1 MEGNGTNR
9 IFVRFFFVYVFFLV
23 MGAVGIAG
31 IISVQYFSKD
41 KITAE
46 DIYKEQVLMP
56 MRGSILASD
65 GSPLAVSIP
74 VFELRW
80 DSKVVPDSVFQRD
93 IDSLA
98 LCLSRI
104 FKNKSASAWR
114 SELVSA
120 RRSGNR
126 YKLIGNRN
134 VDFGEL
140 EEIRRFPV
148 FRLGKFRGGLI
159 VNRDNERVNPY
170 GHLAVRT
177 IGYLNADGE
186 GTGIEYTY
194 DYRLRGEKGLQTVHR
209 MLGDEWIPVN
219 GAPARPAIDGYDIRT
234 TIDVRIQEAAETE
247 LRAQLAMSDVFE
259 GGTAV
264 IMDVKTGAVRG
275 IANMYKRRDG
285 TFDESY
291 NYAIAHATE
300 PGSTLKLAAL
310 AAMIEDGHITLDTPV
325 DGGNGE
331 WYYAGNKITDTHRGG
346 YGK

>member
-194 DYRLRGEKGLQTVHR
+194 DYRLRGEKGLH
-209 MLGDEWIPVN
+209 
-219 GAPARPAIDGYDIRT
+219 
-234 TIDVRIQEAAETE
+234 
-247 LRAQLAMSDVFE
+247 
-259 GGTAV
+259 
-264 IMDVKTGAVRG
+264 
-275 IANMYKRRDG
+275 
-285 TFDESY
+285 
-291 NYAIAHATE
+291 
-300 PGSTLKLAAL
+300 
-310 AAMIEDGHITLDTPV
+310 
-325 DGGNGE
+325 
-331 WYYAGNKITDTHRGG
+331 
-346 YGK
+346 